1 MEGDGCGQDASRHG
15 QEYEIVFNDYNKN
28 RDVMMWRLCFLLS
41 ITPSQTLSIDYN
53 LGNQRFN
60 RTAIRE
66 FLKRIILSNG

>member
-1 MEGDGCGQDASRHG
+1 
-15 QEYEIVFNDYNKN
+15 
-28 RDVMMWRLCFLLS
+28 MMWRLCFLLS